1 MCEILH
7 RNQGNMKE
15 SDRELDIYFNDSFE
29 SDDNVEEPE
38 ERSINNPTE
47 PPKEH
52 SAKQRSHRHDRKSS
66 NNQHRPTRPSGVQ
79 QRRTRQSR
87 KSAPKLKLGNPSEFG
102 LEAWEISQNLIA
114 QLRSE
119 NDQLKR
125 ELKNCRVELK
135 TVERQCKVQSAR
147 LTKVVGREA
156 DMPGVID
163 RLTAEVRSLQ
173 IQLRRKHEQAETAE
187 KKASEMEHRLLPLL
201 DRREHKTTGSSVSG
215 DQQMSGA
222 ASDEAGKHTQALESL
237 QAILEEERQSHR
249 ELQRKME
256 LMERCHRSEQGA
268 ANDQIRKLRKL
279 SKTLQSQLDTVTQN
293 LQEKTK
299 LLELQNIYS
308 QRLPKSAL
316 THSSVPPTEGINSY
330 NSDLGI
336 HLDRNGVE
344 SRMPLAQFSAHVAP
358 ERCPCAE
365 RCSENHA
372 EGALRRS
379 YKDRRTDM
387 TYSEELEGRCG
398 REKHRQPRYGSN
410 TISNMVAKI
419 KDSKRSG
426 LSSLFSR
433 SCAAISTNTWG
444 VSAKNKE
451 SPLNHS
457 RKKKPMEVAK
467 STDPMTSGRTRDSA
481 HKRQIILS
489 KNAEIAASL
498 GQPIPIP
505 ARRQCLAKI
514 SGGAAKQGASSPESD
529 RDVSKMGPA
538 DSDDERLSDLQDCF
552 NTQQKKDNP
561 SSEIIF
567 KHRQK

>member
-1 MCEILH
+1 MIFTV
-7 RNQGNMKE
+7 Q
-15 SDRELDIYFNDSFE
+15 LDIYFNDSFE

-249 ELQRKME
+249 
-256 LMERCHRSEQGA
+256 
-268 ANDQIRKLRKL
+268 
-279 SKTLQSQLDTVTQN
+279 
-293 LQEKTK
+293 EKTK

-552 NTQQKKDNP
+552 NVRSLAYFIQTPEVVVDNISLQLNDIFGLSNMKKADYESFFSLVVFSALHPTQGL
-561 SSEIIF
+561 ST
-567 KHRQK
+567 